1 MSGGNIYNKIMGE
14 DDVIQLTDVIFQAKG
29 IECDSRIS
37 KISQE
42 QLKEILEVI

>member
-1 MSGGNIYNKIMGE
+1 MSGGNIYNKIMSE
-14 DDVIQLTDVIFQAKG
+14 DDIIQLRYVKFQAKG